1 MFLAQLQLLNNMSLS
16 HLSYPPCHLS
26 YPPVISLISPV
37 ISTPLLYVFHSFF
50 FYILVTLTDSSS
62 SECASHE
69 SGTSHAIVP
78 SASETDV
85 EELSSP
91 AKRMKLS
98 TPSTPSRE
106 LLDPSVRDQTKRKES
121 NKSERLQS
129 LSDVPTGMSFEV
141 EIPVVEKSSLSEN
154 RSSGELEAVSIQE
167 RSDGGSAA
175 GYCVT
180 EKISSL
186 GVLFETTVYNS
197 NVLHVCCQLSESG
210 AATSKDSMRKTTGE

>member
-1 MFLAQLQLLNNMSLS
+1 M
-16 HLSYPPCHLS
+16 
-26 YPPVISLISPV
+26 
-37 ISTPLLYVFHSFF
+37 
-50 FYILVTLTDSSS
+50 TLTDSSS
-62 SECASHE
+62 SERASHE

-85 EELSSP
+85 EELASP
-91 AKRMKLS
+91 AKRMKIS

-106 LLDPSVRDQTKRKES
+106 LRDPSGRDQTKRKES

-141 EIPVVEKSSLSEN
+141 EIPVVEKSSRSEN
-154 RSSGELEAVSIQE
+154 RTGGELESVPVQE
-167 RSDGGSAA
+167 RSDGGF
-175 GYCVT
+175 CVA
-180 EKISSL
+180 EKVSSL

-210 AATSKDSMRKTTGE
+210 AATSKGLMSKATGE